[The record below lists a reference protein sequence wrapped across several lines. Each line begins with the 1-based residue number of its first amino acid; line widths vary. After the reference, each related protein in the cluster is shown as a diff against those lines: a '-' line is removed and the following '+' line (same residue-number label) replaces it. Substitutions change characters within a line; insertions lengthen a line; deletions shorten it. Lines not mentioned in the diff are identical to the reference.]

1 MQLST
6 GMSAVYVKIKK
17 KELTQFYSISAPTT
31 RNYAVITKIYP
42 HTTRFER
49 EYFLWYV
56 LSACFQAQDYMLGE
70 YEIYCLGPSSFS

>member
-31 RNYAVITKIYP
+31 RKDAVITKIYP

-49 EYFLWYV
+49 EHFLW
-56 LSACFQAQDYMLGE
+56 
-70 YEIYCLGPSSFS
+70 

>member
-49 EYFLWYV
+49 EYFLR
-56 LSACFQAQDYMLGE
+56 
-70 YEIYCLGPSSFS
+70 